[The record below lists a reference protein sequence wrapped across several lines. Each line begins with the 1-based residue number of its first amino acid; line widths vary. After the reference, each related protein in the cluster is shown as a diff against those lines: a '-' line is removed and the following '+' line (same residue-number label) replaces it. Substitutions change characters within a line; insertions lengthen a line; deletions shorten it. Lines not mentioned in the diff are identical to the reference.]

1 MHHLEASFSGKN
13 SVWRYLIMIVAIFAA
28 TNSIGAIP
36 IMISIAVRSAADPS
50 VIEKLA
56 ADPNN
61 LGALGIE
68 PNSYLLMMI
77 FPFIVGLIMFTL
89 LVKPLNYRSLRAVIN
104 GNVKFRW
111 NRFFIAAIV
120 WVVIGALYLIINLK
134 VDPSNFILNNFS
146 RTLIPLILISI
157 FLIPLQASFE
167 EILFRGYLMQGFT
180 VLIRNR
186 LFPLLMT
193 SVVFGLLHVLN
204 PEVKEFGFF
213 SMIPQYVLF
222 GIIFGI
228 ITIMDDGIE
237 AAMGA
242 HAANNAFLSIMVTHK
257 SSTLQTPAVYEQ
269 MNFQPW
275 AEFGMMLIMGLMIII
290 ILKVIFKWK
299 DFSILFSKV
308 NRDQANSD
316 SVN

>member
-28 TNSIGAIP
+28 TKSIGAIP